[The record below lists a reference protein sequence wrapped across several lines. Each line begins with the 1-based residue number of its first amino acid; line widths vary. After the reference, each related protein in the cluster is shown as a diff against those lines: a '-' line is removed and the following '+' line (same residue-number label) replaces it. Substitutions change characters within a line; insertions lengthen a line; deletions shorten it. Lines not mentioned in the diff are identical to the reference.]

1 MTTSVFDRINEIG
14 VLKVLGCDP
23 DELQI
28 LFLTEAGIIGAAGGV
43 AGVLLSYGVK
53 GIVDKIAVKMFDLA
67 KGTQIAMI
75 PWELAAGAVVGAILL
90 AICAGYFPA
99 RFASKL
105 QPLDAVRN
113 R

>member
-1 MTTSVFDRINEIG
+1 
-14 VLKVLGCDP
+14 
-23 DELQI
+23 
-28 LFLTEAGIIGAAGGV
+28 
-43 AGVLLSYGVK
+43 
-53 GIVDKIAVKMFDLA
+53 MFDLA
-67 KGTQIAMI
+67 KGTQIAII

>member
-1 MTTSVFDRINEIG
+1 
-14 VLKVLGCDP
+14 
-23 DELQI
+23 
-28 LFLTEAGIIGAAGGV
+28 
-43 AGVLLSYGVK
+43 
-53 GIVDKIAVKMFDLA
+53 
-67 KGTQIAMI
+67 MI
-75 PWELAAGAVVGAILL
+75 PGALALGAVVGAILR